1 MHGYSFHS
9 KQVAQGPHF
18 FNLRSM
24 CECFGRAV
32 HRHITFAEESGDVK
46 WLIDEDAASF
56 SYAFKDDL
64 KVTTDLEKA
73 RQMHA
78 DDAPEEET
86 ASEAGLQQDPYSDD
100 DFEPVIP
107 EVEERDDLDIE
118 LSNQEVALVATIR
131 QDQL

>member
-86 ASEAGLQQDPYSDD
+86 ASEGTTFPAGYLPPGLERTTKERGDQQ
-100 DFEPVIP
+100 EH
-107 EVEERDDLDIE
+107 ERKE
-118 LSNQEVALVATIR
+118 L
-131 QDQL
+131 